1 MSRAFVSEEAEE
13 SRASRLPERPISPH
27 PNLVTPN
34 GLMLIDEAVAGLQ
47 AALGEAG
54 ADDEARPR
62 LLRDLRYWQSR
73 RATARLVEPRAAP
86 PEEVVFGVL
95 VTIRRG
101 GATSRFRLV
110 GEDEADPAQALLS
123 YTAPLAAALLG
134 AQAGE
139 VVELAGG
146 REPVQV
152 VAIEA

>member
-13 SRASRLPERPISPH
+13 SRAGRLPERPISPH

-34 GLMLIDEAVAGLQ
+34 GLMLIEEVVAGLQ
-47 AALGEAG
+47 AALGELP

-73 RATARLVEPRAAP
+73 RATARLVEPRGVP

-110 GEDEADPAQALLS
+110 GEDEADPAQAMLS

-139 VVELAGG
+139 MVELDGG